1 MAGTGATGTTSPAT
15 SRSAARRSPFHF
27 PDIFRSVPNT
37 WPHLAAAAA
46 ALLLSAC
53 AGTPFTSPSS
63 TTVQPPAA
71 GGPQVVTPRMQAA
84 RDALEAMVAQ
94 QDRLYRVAAPLL
106 IRNVD
111 LCRTAARGLL
121 GFTAKNKWSYP
132 GEYADAAAAVL
143 GYDDALR
150 VSGVLAGSGAARAG
164 LRRGD
169 ILVAADG
176 RALPSG
182 PGAETAAAG
191 VFAPLVAGRTQLS
204 ITIGRNGQNQVL
216 KVPVTRACAMRV
228 DLANADNV
236 NSYADG
242 SRIALTRGMIDFAG
256 SDEAIAY
263 VLAKDIAHNVLGH
276 AATTRNTAA
285 VAALIDNVTRV
296 QPDQAQLAGAGNIKP
311 LPANLEV
318 AADTLALAML
328 ARAGYGVERYK
339 AFWQRLAAQ
348 YPASVPNGYMAA
360 HPNLAPRLAAIDK
373 AVADLKARQ
382 PSRKPLV
389 P

>member
-1 MAGTGATGTTSPAT
+1 MAGTVVTRVSAT
-15 SRSAARRSPFHF
+15 SHPTSSSSARRG
-27 PDIFRSVPNT
+27 T
-37 WPHLAAAAA
+37 LLASIAT

-53 AGTPFTSPSS
+53 ATPPAPSS
-63 TTVQPPAA
+63 RTTAPVQPTPAEQA
-71 GGPQVVTPRMQAA
+71 VPITPRMQAA
-84 RDALEAMVAQ
+84 RAALDTMVTQ

-106 IRNVD
+106 INNVD

-164 LRRGD
+164 LRKGD
-169 ILVAADG
+169 TLVAADG
-176 RALPSG
+176 KALPTG

-191 VFAPLVAGRTQLS
+191 VFAPLVSGRTQLS
-204 ITIGRNGQNQVL
+204 MTIGRDGQTQVL

-228 DLANADNV
+228 DLGNADNV

-242 SRIALTRGMIDFAG
+242 GRIAVTRGMINFAG
-256 SDEAIAY
+256 GDEAIAY

-276 AATTRNTAA
+276 AAVARNTAA
-285 VAALIDNVTRV
+285 VAAIIDNVTRV
-296 QPDQAQLAGAGNIKP
+296 QPDQAQLGGSGNVKP
-311 LPANLEV
+311 LAANLEV
-318 AADTLALAML
+318 AADTLALYML

-339 AFWQRLAAQ
+339 AFWQKLAAQ
-348 YPASVPNGYMAA
+348 YPASVPNGYMAV

-373 AVADLKARQ
+373 TVADIKAKQ
-382 PSRKPLV
+382 AAKKPLV

>member
-1 MAGTGATGTTSPAT
+1 MAGTVAAGITPLAT
-15 SRSAARRSPFHF
+15 SRITPDTSPGIRPGMPSATRPA
-27 PDIFRSVPNT
+27 
-37 WPHLAAAAA
+37 LAAAAA

-53 AGTPFTSPSS
+53 STTPLSPSS
-63 TTVQPPAA
+63 PVTAEPAPAVQAP
-71 GGPQVVTPRMQAA
+71 VVTPRMQAA
-84 RDALEAMVAQ
+84 RNALDAMVTQ

-106 IRNVD
+106 IKNVD

-164 LRRGD
+164 LRKGD
-169 ILVAADG
+169 VLVAADG
-176 RALPSG
+176 KALPAG

-204 ITIGRNGQNQVL
+204 MTIGRNGQNQVL

-242 SRIALTRGMIDFAG
+242 GRIALTRGMIGFAD

-276 AATTRNTAA
+276 AAVTRNTGAIAA
-285 VAALIDNVTRV
+285 IIDNATRV
-296 QPDQAQLAGAGNIKP
+296 QPDQAQLAGSGNVKP

-318 AADTLALAML
+318 AADTLALTML
-328 ARAGYGVERYK
+328 VRAGYGIDRYK

-348 YPASVPNGYMAA
+348 YPASVPNGYMAV
-360 HPNLAPRLAAIDK
+360 HPNLAPRLAAIDRT
-373 AVADLKARQ
+373 VADLKAK
-382 PSRKPLV
+382 SARKPLV

>member
-1 MAGTGATGTTSPAT
+1 MAGTVATVSAT
-15 SRSAARRSPFHF
+15 SHPTSFSSARPG
-27 PDIFRSVPNT
+27 IL
-37 WPHLAAAAA
+37 LASIAT

-53 AGTPFTSPSS
+53 ATPPAPSS
-63 TTVQPPAA
+63 RSTVPVQPAPADEA
-71 GGPQVVTPRMQAA
+71 QPVTPRMQAA
-84 RDALEAMVAQ
+84 RAALDTMTTQ

-106 IRNVD
+106 INNVD

-143 GYDDALR
+143 GYDDVLR

-164 LRRGD
+164 LRKGD
-169 ILVAADG
+169 QLVAADG
-176 RALPSG
+176 KALPTG
-182 PGAETAAAG
+182 PGAETAASG
-191 VFAPLVAGRTQLS
+191 VFAPLVSGRTQLS
-204 ITIGRNGQNQVL
+204 MTIGRDGKTQVL

-228 DLANADNV
+228 DLGNADNV

-242 SRIALTRGMIDFAG
+242 GRIAVTRGMINFAG
-256 SDEAIAY
+256 GDEAIAY

-276 AATTRNTAA
+276 AAVARNTAA
-285 VAALIDNVTRV
+285 VAAIIDNVTRV
-296 QPDQAQLAGAGNIKP
+296 QPDQALLAGTANVKP
-311 LPANLEV
+311 LAANLEV
-318 AADTLALAML
+318 AADTLALYML

-348 YPASVPNGYMAA
+348 YPASVPNGYMAV
-360 HPNLAPRLAAIDK
+360 HPNLAPRLAAIDRV
-373 AVADLKARQ
+373 VADIKAKQ
-382 PSRKPLV
+382 AAKKPLV